1 MHLLG
6 TFLKF
11 VTTPLVAVKDDGLS
25 YIIGCQYVVE
35 KLEGDLAVF
44 AHLVVNGTLKV
55 KLNGTS
61 KKINENTYQLPEHK
75 FIAPGTYQCLIEAPD
90 LYNESIRSDSSVYIA
105 MPGKVNF
112 KVR

>member
-11 VTTPLVAVKDDGLS
+11 VTTPSVAVKDDGLS
-25 YIIGCQYVVE
+25 YIIGCQYVLE

-44 AHLVVNGTLKV
+44 AHLVGNGTLKV

-61 KKINENTYQLPEHK
+61 KQINENTYQLPEHK

-105 MPGKVNF
+105 MPGKLNF